1 MGAKIS
7 GSSVQTVESNG
18 FPRVPR
24 KVIDCGES
32 GVTLRFV
39 VPILALSGTAARLTA
54 RDSLLRR
61 PIEPLA
67 NALKQIGVEL
77 IVKNGMISL
86 TGSPQDGG
94 TVTVS
99 GDVSSQF
106 ISGLLFAG
114 FLMKNGLTLELTSKL
129 ESRNYVLLTV
139 EILRRHGAKIRMN
152 KSLTQFQVLGGQS
165 LFPASHKI
173 SGDFSAASYFLS
185 AAAITGSTL
194 TVDNLQQTIEPDSVF
209 VEILERMGIPTC
221 VKDNEVIV
229 KRGELTATEVDVS
242 ECPDLGPIIAVLACF
257 AEGKT
262 TITGARRLR
271 YKESDRLSSIRSEL
285 LSLGADI
292 TETEDGL
299 ILNGPVNLR
308 GGTVKSHNDH
318 RIAMAL
324 SIAALGGRE
333 DVVIEGAECV
343 NKSYPRFFDDYRSLG
358 VEAIE

>member
-1 MGAKIS
+1 MGAKVS

-18 FPRVPR
+18 IPQVPR
-24 KVIDCGES
+24 KVINCGES

-54 RDSLLRR
+54 RNSLLRR

-67 NALKQIGVEL
+67 NALKQIDVEL
-77 IVKNGMISL
+77 VVKNGVIEL

-94 TVTVS
+94 TVSIS

-106 ISGLLFAG
+106 VSGLLFSG
-114 FLMKNGLTLELTSKL
+114 FLMKNGLTLKLTSRL

-139 EILRRHGAKIRMN
+139 EILRRHGAKIIMN
-152 KSLTQFQVLGGQS
+152 RSLTKFQVLSGQ
-165 LFPASHKI
+165 LLLPTTHRI
-173 SGDFSAASYFLS
+173 SGDFSSASYFLS

-194 TVDNLQQTIEPDSVF
+194 TVDNLQQTIEPDAVF
-209 VEILERMGIPTC
+209 VEILERMGIMTR
-221 VKDNEVIV
+221 VNENEVIV
-229 KRGELTATEVDVS
+229 QRGKLTATDVDVS

-285 LSLGADI
+285 FSLGADI

-324 SIAALGGRE
+324 SIAALRGRE
-333 DVVIEGAECV
+333 EIVIEGVECV